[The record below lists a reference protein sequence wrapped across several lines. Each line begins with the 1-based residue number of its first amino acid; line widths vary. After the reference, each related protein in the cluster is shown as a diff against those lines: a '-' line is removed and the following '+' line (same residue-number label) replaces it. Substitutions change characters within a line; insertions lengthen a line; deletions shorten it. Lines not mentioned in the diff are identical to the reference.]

1 MTAIGLVIAGLILVG
16 CSSSP
21 STTQK
26 TTTTSSV
33 SGGTTSAIAWLTTK
47 AEPWN
52 HILNADQGGIDA
64 ASKTTS
70 GVSGATYFS
79 RLRSA
84 CTKMFDDA
92 SKAGDISTSPS
103 SELDEAWRAMAA
115 QTKAYAS
122 RCLTLTRTHS
132 NADLAAWNSSLNSMN
147 SASGLFNSA
156 VATVRKGAGTTPG

>member
-1 MTAIGLVIAGLILVG
+1 MTVIGLVIAGLILVG

-21 STTQK
+21 SATQQ
-26 TTTTSSV
+26 TTTSST
-33 SGGTTSAIAWLTTK
+33 SGDTTSAIAWLTTK

-70 GVSGATYFS
+70 GVSSATYFS

-92 SKAGDISTSPS
+92 SKAGDISTAPS
-103 SELDEAWRAMAA
+103 SELDEAWRAMAT

-122 RCLTLTRTHS
+122 DCLTLTRTHA
-132 NADLAAWNSSLNSMN
+132 NADLATWNNSLNSMN

-156 VATVRKGAGTTPG
+156 VATVRKGAGTTSG